1 MFSLYIPRNSVIHR
15 MSPEL
20 KLLLLLVSGAAIFF
34 VHALSLLILGVILA
48 GGLYFVARLPLR
60 TIVFALKPLLFLG
73 TFIFVLQW
81 AFAGWEIASITLLRI
96 LSLVL
101 LSSLVTLT
109 TPLSDMIDV
118 ITCLARPLSRFGIS
132 APQIALAIALTIRF
146 IPSLLAD
153 LQEIQRARLARG
165 AKGPS
170 ILAAG
175 PLILKILHMT
185 NALGD
190 AIAARGFENRK

>member
-1 MFSLYIPRNSVIHR
+1 MLFLCGALIFYVQSLT
-15 MSPEL
+15 
-20 KLLLLLVSGAAIFF
+20 LLATAT
-34 VHALSLLILGVILA
+34 ILT
-48 GGLYFVARLPLR
+48 GGLYWLARLPFG
-60 TIVFALKPLLFLG
+60 TIAAALKPLMFLAI
-73 TFIFVLQW
+73 FIFGVQW
-81 AFAGWEIASITLLRI
+81 AFAGWEMAAIVLLRI
-96 LSLVL
+96 LCVVL

-109 TPLSDMIDV
+109 TPLSEMIDV
-118 ITCLARPLSRFGIS
+118 IVRIVRPLSRFGIS
-132 APQIALAIALTIRF
+132 GPQIALAIALTIRF